1 MRAVFG
7 DSQSV
12 VQMRQLM
19 AACARTSASVLIQGE
34 TGSGKEVVCRELHRL
49 SSRSHKPLVPL
60 NCAAI
65 PATLLESEL
74 FGYRKGA
81 YTGAVSDRKGRL
93 ELADGGTLF
102 LDEIGDMPMDLQA
115 KLLRFL
121 EDRVVEPLG
130 GAGEGITV
138 DVRVVAATH
147 KDLSGLVQARQF
159 REDLFYRL
167 NVVPLHVP
175 PLRERRSE
183 LPDLCRHFA
192 RQHALEG
199 APISLTEQSLALL
212 AAYGW
217 PGNVR
222 ELSNLIVRLSVLFP
236 GQRINLLQVP
246 PALLPPGLQPLLSED
261 PFCEQ
266 EAPPLLATDGL
277 PPAREERLLD
287 YFRDPDLAPGSAG
300 PAEPLTA
307 WLAGLESV
315 SSLPAGGIE
324 AKRLLERLETTLMR
338 LALHQAGHNNTHAAR
353 LLGME
358 RTTFIQKL
366 ARYGLASAG
375 DR

>member
-19 AACARTSASVLIQGE
+19 AACARTNASVLIQGE

-81 YTGAVSDRKGRL
+81 YTGAVTDRKGRL

-130 GAGEGITV
+130 GAGEGTTV

-147 KDLSGLVQARQF
+147 KDLPGLVQARQF

-199 APISLTEQSLALL
+199 VPVSLTEQSLALL
-212 AAYGW
+212 AAYDW

-222 ELSNLIVRLSVLFP
+222 ELSNLMVRLSVLFP

-246 PALLPPGLQPLLSED
+246 PALLPPGLQPLLAEYPS
-261 PFCEQ
+261 PEQ
-266 EAPPLLATDGL
+266 GGAPPLAADGL

-287 YFRDPDLAPGSAG
+287 YFRDPDLDLAPAG
-300 PAEPLTA
+300 PTEPLTA

-315 SSLPAGGIE
+315 ASLPAEGIE
-324 AKRLLERLETTLMR
+324 TKRLLERLETTLMR

-366 ARYGLASAG
+366 ARYGLAGAG

>member
-19 AACARTSASVLIQGE
+19 AACARTNASVLIQGE

-81 YTGAVSDRKGRL
+81 YTGAVTDRKGRL

-130 GAGEGITV
+130 GAGDGTTV

-147 KDLSGLVQARQF
+147 KDLPALVQARQF

-199 APISLTEQSLALL
+199 VPISLTEQSLALL

-246 PALLPPGLQPLLSED
+246 PTLLPPGLQPLLTEFSS
-261 PFCEQ
+261 PEQ
-266 EAPPLLATDGL
+266 GGAPLLAVDGF

-287 YFRDPDLAPGSAG
+287 YFRDPDLDLAPAG
-300 PAEPLTA
+300 PTEPLTA
-307 WLAGLESV
+307 WIAGLESV
-315 SSLPAGGIE
+315 TSLPVEGIE
-324 AKRLLERLETTLMR
+324 TKRLLERLETTLMR
-338 LALHQAGHNNTHAAR
+338 LALQQSGHNNTHAAR

-366 ARYGLASAG
+366 ARYSLASAS

>member
-1 MRAVFG
+1 
-7 DSQSV
+7 
-12 VQMRQLM
+12 M
-19 AACARTSASVLIQGE
+19 AARQTRRRQRAGQT
-34 TGSGKEVVCRELHRL
+34 L
-49 SSRSHKPLVPL
+49 SH
-60 NCAAI
+60 A
-65 PATLLESEL
+65 SEL
-74 FGYRKGA
+74 STTAHHRTAIHRIKPC
-81 YTGAVSDRKGRL
+81 
-93 ELADGGTLF
+93 LAN
-102 LDEIGDMPMDLQA
+102 LQ
-115 KLLRFL
+115 
-121 EDRVVEPLG
+121 
-130 GAGEGITV
+130 T
-138 DVRVVAATH
+138 DVRIDQTRCQNGRATATRQVPEPFLGAA
-147 KDLSGLVQARQF
+147 VQR
-159 REDLFYRL
+159 
-167 NVVPLHVP
+167 
-175 PLRERRSE
+175 
-183 LPDLCRHFA
+183 
-192 RQHALEG
+192 
-199 APISLTEQSLALL
+199 ISLTEQSLALL

-246 PALLPPGLQPLLSED
+246 PALLPPGLQPLLAEH

-315 SSLPAGGIE
+315 SSLPASGIE